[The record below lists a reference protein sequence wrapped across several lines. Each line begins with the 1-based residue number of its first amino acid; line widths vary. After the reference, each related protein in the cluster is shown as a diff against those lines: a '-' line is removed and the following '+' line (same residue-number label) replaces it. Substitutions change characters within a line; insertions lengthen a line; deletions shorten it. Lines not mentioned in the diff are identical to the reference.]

1 MTTIVKVGLPPI
13 IDDRSECLI
22 LGTLPGDE
30 SLRRKEYYGHP
41 RNHFWPII
49 AQVMSTQLSAD
60 YRQRC
65 AQILDH
71 RYAIWDVLHAA
82 ERTGSLDTAIRNAK
96 ANDFASLFHSYPKL
110 RMIAFNGKGAQALYR
125 RHIATR
131 ADVPQDR
138 VTTIT
143 LPSTSPAYVLPLA
156 KKIQAWKIAF
166 DR

>member
-41 RNHFWPII
+41 RNHFWPIMAELI
-49 AQVMSTQLSAD
+49 NTQLSAD

-65 AQILDH
+65 AQILEH

-96 ANDFASLFHSYPKL
+96 ANDFTSLFRSYPKL
-110 RMIAFNGKGAQALYR
+110 QVVAFNGKGAQSLYR
-125 RHIATR
+125 RHIATQPDIPHVR
-131 ADVPQDR
+131 L
-138 VTTIT
+138 TTIA

-156 KKIQAWKIAF
+156 EKIQAWKNAF
-166 DR
+166 DS

>member
-1 MTTIVKVGLPPI
+1 MKTIVKVGLPPI
-13 IDDRSECLI
+13 INEQSKILI

-30 SLRRKEYYGHP
+30 SLRRQEYYGHP
-41 RNHFWPII
+41 RNHFWPIMAEVI
-49 AQVMSTQLSAD
+49 NTQLSAD

-65 AQILDH
+65 AKILEH

-82 ERTGSLDTAIRNAK
+82 QRTGSLDTAIRNAR
-96 ANDFASLFHSYPKL
+96 ANDFASLFRNYPKL

-131 ADVPQDR
+131 ADVSQER

-156 KKIQAWKIAF
+156 EKIQAWKNAF